1 MSYHTDF
8 VQYSRTYGGFP
19 GAAWMAYR
27 VLNVF
32 HNRAG
37 VLRLN
42 FIGLHNTQHT
52 PNNIRHTSSS
62 NNTPSMLLL
71 QI

>member
-8 VQYSRTYGGFP
+8 VQYSRTYGGFS

-37 VLRLN
+37 TYEFFLTVAGCLFYEHSLA
-42 FIGLHNTQHT
+42 
-52 PNNIRHTSSS
+52 
-62 NNTPSMLLL
+62 
-71 QI
+71 